1 MGSSPLSFFAG
12 RSAMKILIVS
22 GFLGAGKT
30 TFIRHLTDTLPQV
43 DFAIFENEIGETDL
57 DAKVLRD
64 GDRSLN
70 VYEMTE
76 NCVCCTGKADFLT
89 NLMTILSALD
99 PEVLIV
105 EPTGAARLSALMG
118 AIEGLKYD
126 ALELLPPLTLVDAGT
141 FFREKDDFS
150 DLRLD
155 QIRHGSVL
163 VLSKS
168 EQLSSEETVGYQQAL
183 QKLAPEAEIIT
194 GDYKKRPAD
203 WFRSLLEKTDK
214 TPAGE
219 DHVPCGEHHHHDHDH
234 HHGEESL
241 TTVTLTQVSVPHP
254 LYLMRFLDLVTKS
267 CFGRI
272 PRAKGYL
279 PCGEEWVR
287 FDLVQDRWLITGF
300 TPQEEARVTLIGTH
314 LKEEEAWR

>member
-1 MGSSPLSFFAG
+1 MGSSPLLFPAG
-12 RSAMKILIVS
+12 RIAMKILIVS

-43 DFAIFENEIGETDL
+43 DFAIFENEIGGTDL

-118 AIEGLKYD
+118 AIEGLQYD

-150 DLRLD
+150 ELRLD

-168 EQLSSEETVGYQQAL
+168 EQLSPGDGGLPPGTPGTGSGGGDHHRGL
-183 QKLAPEAEIIT
+183 QKTVRRLVPE
-194 GDYKKRPAD
+194 
-203 WFRSLLEKTDK
+203 
-214 TPAGE
+214 PAG
-219 DHVPCGEHHHHDHDH
+219 
-234 HHGEESL
+234 
-241 TTVTLTQVSVPHP
+241 
-254 LYLMRFLDLVTKS
+254 KA
-267 CFGRI
+267 GRTS
-272 PRAKGYL
+272 PG
-279 PCGEEWVR
+279 
-287 FDLVQDRWLITGF
+287 
-300 TPQEEARVTLIGTH
+300 ARGS
-314 LKEEEAWR
+314 

>member
-1 MGSSPLSFFAG
+1 
-12 RSAMKILIVS
+12 MKILIVS

-43 DFAIFENEIGETDL
+43 DFAIFENEIGGTDL

-64 GDRSLN
+64 VDRSLN

-118 AIEGLKYD
+118 AIEGLQYD

-150 DLRLD
+150 ELRLD

-168 EQLSSEETVGYQQAL
+168 EQLSPEETAVYRQEL
-183 QKLAPEAEIIT
+183 QELAPEAEIIT
-194 GDYKKRPAD
+194 GDYKKRSAD
-203 WFRSLLEKTDK
+203 WFRSLLEKRGGLV
-214 TPAGE
+214 PAQE
-219 DHVPCGEHHHHDHDH
+219 DHEPCQEHHHHDHDHHDHDH
-234 HHGEESL
+234 HHGEEAL
-241 TTVTLTQVSVPHP
+241 TTVTLTRVAVAHP
-254 LYLMRFLDLVTKS
+254 LYQ
-267 CFGRI
+267 I
-272 PRAKGYL
+272 
-279 PCGEEWVR
+279 
-287 FDLVQDRWLITGF
+287 
-300 TPQEEARVTLIGTH
+300 
-314 LKEEEAWR
+314 

>member
-1 MGSSPLSFFAG
+1 
-12 RSAMKILIVS
+12 MKILIVS

-118 AIEGLKYD
+118 AIEGLQYD

-150 DLRLD
+150 ELRLD

-168 EQLSSEETVGYQQAL
+168 EQLSPEETVERFCYSGG
-183 QKLAPEAEIIT
+183 P
-194 GDYKKRPAD
+194 GDIRA
-203 WFRSLLEKTDK
+203 
-214 TPAGE
+214 
-219 DHVPCGEHHHHDHDH
+219 
-234 HHGEESL
+234 
-241 TTVTLTQVSVPHP
+241 
-254 LYLMRFLDLVTKS
+254 RFLGGKRL
-267 CFGRI
+267 
-272 PRAKGYL
+272 
-279 PCGEEWVR
+279 
-287 FDLVQDRWLITGF
+287 
-300 TPQEEARVTLIGTH
+300 
-314 LKEEEAWR
+314 

>member
-1 MGSSPLSFFAG
+1 MGSSPLLFPAG
-12 RSAMKILIVS
+12 RIAMKILIVS

-118 AIEGLKYD
+118 AIEGLQYD
-126 ALELLPPLTLVDAGT
+126 ALELLPTLTLVDAGT
-141 FFREKDDFS
+141 FFRERMISVSCAWTRSVMDPYWFCPNRNSCPRKRRRFTARNS
-150 DLRLD
+150 RNWLRRRRSSPGITKNGP
-155 QIRHGSVL
+155 QTGSGACW
-163 VLSKS
+163 KS
-168 EQLSSEETVGYQQAL
+168 
-183 QKLAPEAEIIT
+183 
-194 GDYKKRPAD
+194 
-203 WFRSLLEKTDK
+203 
-214 TPAGE
+214 GE
-219 DHVPCGEHHHHDHDH
+219 D
-234 HHGEESL
+234 
-241 TTVTLTQVSVPHP
+241 
-254 LYLMRFLDLVTKS
+254 
-267 CFGRI
+267 
-272 PRAKGYL
+272 
-279 PCGEEWVR
+279 
-287 FDLVQDRWLITGF
+287 
-300 TPQEEARVTLIGTH
+300 
-314 LKEEEAWR
+314 